1 MLSAHLP
8 CFNSWQQAN
17 VALFSYGVIKAESC
31 QQGEIA
37 RAVICGEQVESS
49 ARRFRRWLDN
59 KAVDLDAFLREWSHW
74 VVSSVGRRT

>member
-37 RAVICGEQVESS
+37 RADLWGAGGKQC
-49 ARRFRRWLDN
+49 A
-59 KAVDLDAFLREWSHW
+59 AVSPLA
-74 VVSSVGRRT
+74 G